1 MTSAQDAYL
10 GWTELE
16 HADGCGRPSWAVDTR
31 TEFNLY
37 RPRHGGPEHR
47 CPAEE
52 CEHGD
57 RYSETTVRI
66 VCPSCGTARLLAA
79 EAEQLT
85 RSSAQELAT
94 GQRPR
99 QEAGLYLW
107 PSSPLLHSLD
117 PGPYE
122 FLVSRTRVERLREED
137 VIGWIGR
144 RQGPRG
150 GSRFDAVVGPSP
162 CGPYG
167 SDRLRWTTVETDLPS
182 LTAAAQWIAAR
193 TRTPPSDGGAR

>member
-16 HADGCGRPSWAVDTR
+16 HADGCGKPSWVVDSR
-31 TEFNLY
+31 TEYHLY
-37 RPRHGGPEHR
+37 RPHHGGPGHR

-52 CEHGD
+52 CEHGG
-57 RYSETTVRI
+57 RHSETTIRV
-66 VCPSCGTARLLAA
+66 VCRSCGTARLLVS

-85 RSSAQELAT
+85 RSTARDLVS
-94 GQRPR
+94 GQPPR
-99 QEAGLYLW
+99 EVAGLYLW
-107 PSSPLLHSLD
+107 PSSPVFYNRG

-144 RQGPRG
+144 RHGPRG
-150 GSRFDAVVGPSP
+150 GDLYDAVAGPHP

-167 SDRLRWTTVETDLPS
+167 SERLRWTRVETDLRS
-182 LTAAAQWIAAR
+182 VAAAAEWIAAR
-193 TRTPPSDGGAR
+193 TPAADGDA